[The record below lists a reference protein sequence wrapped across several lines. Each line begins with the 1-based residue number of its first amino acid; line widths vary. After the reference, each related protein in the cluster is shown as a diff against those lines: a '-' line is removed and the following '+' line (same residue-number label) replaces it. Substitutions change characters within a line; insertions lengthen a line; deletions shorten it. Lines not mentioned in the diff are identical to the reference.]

1 MLKKLLK
8 RFQRCKVDFN
18 TEKKKVLEKTA
29 IIRELAY
36 NLELKDPNIMIKK
49 EVTNCDLR
57 IKP

>member
-29 IIRELAY
+29 IIRKLAY
-36 NLELKDPNIMIKK
+36 DTEFKDSSLVIKK
-49 EVTNCDLR
+49 EVTNCDLS

>member
-36 NLELKDPNIMIKK
+36 NAELKSSDLIIKK
-49 EVTNCDLR
+49 EVTNRDLV

>member
-18 TEKKKVLEKTA
+18 NEKKKVLEKTA

-36 NLELKDPNIMIKK
+36 NLELKDPSIMIKK
-49 EVTNCDLR
+49 EVTNRDLV

>member
-29 IIRELAY
+29 VIRQMAY
-36 NLELKDPNIMIKK
+36 NAELKSSDLIIKK
-49 EVTNCDLR
+49 EVTNRDLV